1 MQNCVHTYALGDL
14 PITLARVMTTNEK
27 HQTENNGHRHKVV
40 GPKWPTSGGA
50 ARILMDDLL
59 RDCHRL
65 NGPVS
70 ITRLLLPTGIKHCW
84 TPADRAELS
93 QTRHSCTLSHSFSD
107 QHRSQLC
114 VFYYKRKCSSRLYS
128 ILSVYLSVP
137 RPRLSW
143 SHILTSSPGF
153 PFRPA
158 SCLFSCPPF
167 CFHSSNQY
175 NYVLILHK
183 F

>member
-1 MQNCVHTYALGDL
+1 MADVRRLG
-14 PITLARVMTTNEK
+14 AY
-27 HQTENNGHRHKVV
+27 
-40 GPKWPTSGGA
+40 
-50 ARILMDDLL
+50 
-59 RDCHRL
+59 L
-65 NGPVS
+65 NGWFTPRLSSAKWSCFDNLAEPPSCYYRQESSTAGHQVTES
-70 ITRLLLPTGIKHCW
+70 SYLMVGIPSSYRTRKAVYSAMSALRTQKPNSACFIINESALLVY
-84 TPADRAELS
+84 
-93 QTRHSCTLSHSFSD
+93 TL
-107 QHRSQLC
+107 LC
-114 VFYYKRKCSSRLYS
+114 
-128 ILSVYLSVP
+128 LSVCLSVCVP

-143 SHILTSSPGF
+143 SHFLTSSPGF

>member
-1 MQNCVHTYALGDL
+1 
-14 PITLARVMTTNEK
+14 MTTNEK

-70 ITRLLLPTGIKHCW
+70 ITRLSRLPVYYRQESSTAGHRLTEQSYLKLGIPAPYRTRSAMNTEASSACFIINESALLV
-84 TPADRAELS
+84 
-93 QTRHSCTLSHSFSD
+93 CTLT
-107 QHRSQLC
+107 
-114 VFYYKRKCSSRLYS
+114 
-128 ILSVYLSVP
+128 LSVCLSVP

>member
-1 MQNCVHTYALGDL
+1 MQNCVHTYALRDL

-70 ITRLLLPTGIKHCW
+70 ITRLSRLPVITDRNQALL
-84 TPADRAELS
+84 DRAELS
-93 QTRHSCTLSHSFSD
+93 QTQHSCTLSHSFSD
-107 QHRSQLC
+107 EHRSQLC

-128 ILSVYLSVP
+128 TLSV
-137 RPRLSW
+137 
-143 SHILTSSPGF
+143 
-153 PFRPA
+153 
-158 SCLFSCPPF
+158 CLF
-167 CFHSSNQY
+167 
-175 NYVLILHK
+175 LGLD
-183 F
+183 